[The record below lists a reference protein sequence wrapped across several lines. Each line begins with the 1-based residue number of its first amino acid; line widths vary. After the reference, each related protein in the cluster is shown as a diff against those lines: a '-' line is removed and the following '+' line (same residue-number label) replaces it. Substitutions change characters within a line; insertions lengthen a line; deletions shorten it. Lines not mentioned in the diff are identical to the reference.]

1 MYAVV
6 KTGGKQYRVTEGD
19 LLKVEKLSGEIG
31 SKVELNEVLA
41 VGEGDTVKLG
51 TPMVEKARVLCKIVA
66 QDRDK
71 KIIVFKKK
79 RRQGYKKK
87 QGHRQSY
94 TALQVDKI
102 TT

>member
-6 KTGGKQYRVTEGD
+6 KTGGKQYRVKEGD
-19 LLKVEKLSGEIG
+19 LLKVEKLLGEIG
-31 SKVELNEVLA
+31 SKVELGEVLA
-41 VGEGDTVKLG
+41 VGEGDSLKLG
-51 TPMVEKARVLCKIVA
+51 TPTVEKARVLCKIVE
-66 QDRDK
+66 QGKNK
-71 KIIVFKKK
+71 KVIVFKKK

-102 TT
+102 TS